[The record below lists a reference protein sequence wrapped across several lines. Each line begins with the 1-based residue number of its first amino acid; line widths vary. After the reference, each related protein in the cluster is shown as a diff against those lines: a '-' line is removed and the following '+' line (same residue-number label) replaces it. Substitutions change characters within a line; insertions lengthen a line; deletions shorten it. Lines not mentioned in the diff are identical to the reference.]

1 MSCHVLL
8 QGNFPA
14 QGSNSSLS
22 HLLPWQAGSL
32 PLAPPEKTLVCLSQD
47 VKNQPI
53 FPPAS
58 IYSSAPHAFNN
69 LWNLSHFFPGFCH
82 QGLCSE
88 LLFLPVRGFYT
99 RADTNMQAK
108 LQEGFKPINLRSIC
122 GFPQQHRA
130 TSVCHLASFTFFSLN
145 SHSKKKKKGKNSIN
159 KPPRSGT
166 LLLWHIRAHSFQRLD
181 EKQRQAY
188 GMCRHSQARWAPLRF
203 MILRPTSP
211 TLSTLH
217 WVKRAPV
224 FLE

>member
-145 SHSKKKKKGKNSIN
+145 SHSKKKKKAKI
-159 KPPRSGT
+159 
-166 LLLWHIRAHSFQRLD
+166 A
-181 EKQRQAY
+181 
-188 GMCRHSQARWAPLRF
+188 
-203 MILRPTSP
+203 
-211 TLSTLH
+211 
-217 WVKRAPV
+217 
-224 FLE
+224 